1 MRVCMVADKQLP
13 RDRPTGIGIVAYNL
27 ALAMSRH
34 GVAVDYVCKGP
45 SKDEIRMNDYF
56 TVHTVSHFSRDN
68 AFAVHRIIKQTGCR
82 LVHVHSSSAF
92 PSVFLSKL
100 LGRIVVTHSHD
111 TEPLHPLRPALLRQ
125 AGVELSDKIIA
136 VSKDTQSKVIRTHRV
151 PRDKVEVV
159 YNGVDTGIFRV
170 ISGYEETLIK
180 YGLSNLEGLILSVGA
195 VQRRK
200 GQWRII
206 ESLPAILEK
215 WPRLAYV
222 NVGVAYDPSYR
233 DKLIE
238 RVRELGLSQAVR
250 FVERVP
256 QRDLVSIMNLATV
269 CVHPSIREAFGLAVA
284 EEMACGRP
292 VVAFDVSALPEII
305 ENGIDGILVAPED
318 TRGLTNSIL
327 NLLED
332 SSLSKRIGEAARQK
346 VATRFTWDIAATQL
360 EGIYERLLSNC

>member
-1 MRVCMVADKQLP
+1 MVADKQLP

-45 SKDEIRMNDYF
+45 SKDEIRINDYF
-56 TVHTVSHFSRDN
+56 TIHTVNHFSRDN
-68 AFAVHRIIKQTGCR
+68 AFAVRQIIKQTGCR

-100 LGRIVVTHSHD
+100 LGRIVVTHSHGA
-111 TEPLHPLRPALLRQ
+111 EPLHPLRLALLRQ

-136 VSKDTQSKVIRTHRV
+136 VSKDTQSKVVRTHRV

-159 YNGVDTGIFRV
+159 YNGVDTGVFRV
-170 ISGYEETLIK
+170 VSGNEETLIK
-180 YGLSNLEGLILSVGA
+180 YGLGNLKGLILSVGA

-206 ESLPAILEK
+206 ESLPAILKK

-222 NVGVAYDPSYR
+222 NVGTAYDSSYR

-250 FVERVP
+250 FIEAVP
-256 QRDLVSIMNLATV
+256 QGDLVSIVNLATV
-269 CVHPSIREAFGLAVA
+269 CVQPSVLEPFGLAVA

-305 ENGIDGILVAPED
+305 ENGVDGILVAPED
-318 TRGLTNSIL
+318 ARGLTNSIL

-332 SSLSKRIGEAARQK
+332 PSLSRRIGEAARQK
-346 VATRFTWDIAATQL
+346 VATRFTWDMAATQL
-360 EGIYERLLSNC
+360 EGIYERLLPNC

>member
-1 MRVCMVADKQLP
+1 M
-13 RDRPTGIGIVAYNL
+13 
-27 ALAMSRH
+27 
-34 GVAVDYVCKGP
+34 
-45 SKDEIRMNDYF
+45 
-56 TVHTVSHFSRDN
+56 
-68 AFAVHRIIKQTGCR
+68 
-82 LVHVHSSSAF
+82 
-92 PSVFLSKL
+92 
-100 LGRIVVTHSHD
+100 
-111 TEPLHPLRPALLRQ
+111 
-125 AGVELSDKIIA
+125 SDKIIA

-151 PRDKVEVV
+151 PRDKVDVV
-159 YNGVDTGIFRV
+159 YNGVNTGVFRV
-170 ISGYEETLIK
+170 INGYEETLIK

-233 DKLIE
+233 DNLIE

-250 FVERVP
+250 FIEGVP
-256 QRDLVSIMNLATV
+256 QEDLVSIMNLATV
-269 CVHPSIREAFGLAVA
+269 CVHPSTREAFGLAVA

-305 ENGIDGILVAPED
+305 ENGVDGILVAPED
-318 TRGLTNSIL
+318 ARGLTNSIL

-332 SSLSKRIGEAARQK
+332 SSLSKRIGDVARQK
-346 VATRFTWDIAATQL
+346 VAARFTWDIAATQL
-360 EGIYERLLSNC
+360 EGIYERLL